1 MKQIITV
8 DVGTT
13 ATKTALFDDSGKLL
27 AKAQAGYALHQTGNC
42 VEQDPEDWWRAL
54 KEALTAVKPH
64 IIDEAIEAVILGG
77 QMQDLILLRN
87 GQVMHPVILYVDTR
101 ATVEIEEIESRVGR
115 QRLIA
120 SSGNVQDGSSLL
132 AKVLWIKKHLPE
144 LYRKADTLLLGAH
157 DYLSFRMTGSGNTDY
172 TTASTTGLMDIRDR
186 CWAKGLLHEL
196 DIRDDWLPSLVRA
209 DNCDGTL
216 GPQAASFLGIP
227 EGVPVLHGSGD
238 VGSATVGAGAGEP
251 GSTYCYLGTSGWV
264 AESTG
269 NDSLADPETGI
280 YNLCHPDPSR
290 LIHVGPMLL
299 AGGNLEWALKTIGS
313 FSEQADRYDLFEKAA
328 ADVEAGS
335 NGVLYL
341 PWLTGERSPFKDP
354 QARGCFIG
362 LSRTTG
368 QGQLYRAVLEGVALS
383 MRSIREAIPGRSG
396 RGGALILVGGGAGS
410 DLWSQIFA
418 DVFGCDV
425 FTIEDEED
433 VGSKGS
439 AIIAGRSLGWFSSY
453 LSLGDVLKV
462 KKQFKPDR
470 RRKELYDRIYLSF
483 RNTYPALKDLFSA
496 LAELRIMADTSR

>member
-27 AKAQAGYALHQTGNC
+27 AKAQAGYSLHRPGDY

-54 KEALTAVKPH
+54 KEALTAIKPH
-64 IIDEAIEAVILGG
+64 IIDEAIETVILGG

-87 GQVMHPVILYVDTR
+87 GEVIHPAILYMDTR
-101 ATVEIEEIESRVGR
+101 ATVEIEEIESRLGR

-120 SSGNVQDGSSLL
+120 SSGNVQDGSSLP
-132 AKVLWIKKHLPE
+132 AKLLWLKKHLPQ
-144 LYRKADTLLLGAH
+144 LYREADTLLFGAH
-157 DYLSFRMTGSGNTDY
+157 DYLSFRMTGSRNTDY
-172 TTASTTGLMDIRDR
+172 TTASTTGLMDIRVL
-186 CWAKGLLHEL
+186 CWARQMLHEL
-196 DIRDDWLPSLVRA
+196 DIRDNWLPNLARA
-209 DNCDGTL
+209 DNRDGTL

-238 VGSATVGAGAGEP
+238 VGTATVGAGAGEP
-251 GSTYCYLGTSGWV
+251 GSIYCYLGTTGWV
-264 AESTG
+264 AESTD
-269 NDSLADPETGI
+269 NDTLADPETGI

-299 AGGNLEWALKTIGS
+299 AGGNVDWALKTISS
-313 FSEQADRYDLFEKAA
+313 FSEHADRYGLFEKAA

-335 NGVLYL
+335 TGVLYF
-341 PWLTGERSPFKDP
+341 PWLAGERAPFKDP

-362 LSRTTG
+362 LSQTTG
-368 QGQLYRAVLEGVALS
+368 REQLYRAVLEGVALS
-383 MRSIREAIPGRSG
+383 MRSIREAIQSKSA
-396 RGGALILVGGGAGS
+396 RGSALILAGGGAGS
-410 DLWSQIFA
+410 ALWSQIFA

-439 AIIAGRSLGWFSSY
+439 AIIAGKSLGWFSNY
-453 LSLGDVLKV
+453 LSLEDVLKV
-462 KKQFKPDR
+462 KKQFKPDQ
-470 RRKELYDRIYLSF
+470 RRKELYDRIYPAF
-483 RNTYPALKDLFSA
+483 RDTYPALKDLFSA
-496 LAELRIMADTSR
+496 IAGCRKMADTSR